1 MQMGKY
7 EGDDPTLQ
15 ALQEKADAIEEEG
28 VIRGDD
34 VPASD
39 EVPGTGDAV
48 AGDTGSSDDA
58 PAHSATREEW
68 DEYARSK
75 GLDPEEYGN
84 KEALIEAV
92 EAL

>member
-1 MQMGKY
+1 MGKY
-7 EGDDPTLQ
+7 EGDDPS
-15 ALQEKADAIEEEG
+15 LQELQERADRIEEVG

-48 AGDTGSSDDA
+48 AGDTGSSDEA

-68 DEYARSK
+68 NAYAESK

-84 KEALIEAV
+84 KEELIEAV

>member
-1 MQMGKY
+1 MQ
-7 EGDDPTLQ
+7 E
-15 ALQEKADAIEEEG
+15 LQERADRIEEVG

-48 AGDTGSSDDA
+48 AGGTGSPDEA

-68 DEYARSK
+68 NAYAESK

-84 KEALIEAV
+84 KEELIEAV

>member
-1 MQMGKY
+1 MGKY
-7 EGDDPTLQ
+7 EGDDPS
-15 ALQEKADAIEEEG
+15 LQELQERADKIEEVG

-48 AGDTGSSDDA
+48 AGDTGSSDEA

-68 DEYARSK
+68 NAYAESK

-84 KEALIEAV
+84 KEELIEAV